1 MVEAGE
7 AMSDDIV
14 TRLRA
19 KGNAWCSWCF
29 DDTALMVIEAAD
41 EIEGLREALAMA
53 NKFAEGWH
61 KRALKAEGHA

>member
-1 MVEAGE
+1 
-7 AMSDDIV
+7 MSEDIV
-14 TRLRA
+14 TRLRDFA
-19 KGNAWCSWCF
+19 EHKTPLWDGTNFTVKFPIMA
-29 DDTALMVIEAAD
+29 EAAD